1 MRGARRL
8 PTGMKRASAEGEQRG
23 RTCHVAGRGLS
34 FPRRE
39 DLPNMKAG
47 RRRGDADRMADRQ
60 LCERGFSPF
69 EGGERGGG
77 GSTHLSRFEPGTL
90 IVNAASGT
98 TW

>member
-1 MRGARRL
+1 
-8 PTGMKRASAEGEQRG
+8 MKRASAEGEQRG

-69 EGGERGGG
+69 EGGEGGVG
-77 GSTHLSRFEPGTL
+77 GFNTLEP
-90 IVNAASGT
+90 V
-98 TW
+98 